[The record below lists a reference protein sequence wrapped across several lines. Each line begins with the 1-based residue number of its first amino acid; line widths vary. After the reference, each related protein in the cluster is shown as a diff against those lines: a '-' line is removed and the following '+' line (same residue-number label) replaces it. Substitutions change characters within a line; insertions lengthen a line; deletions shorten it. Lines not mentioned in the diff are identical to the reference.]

1 MSLLIYIYAKCRSAE
16 CRGTPE
22 MSKGK
27 QQKMDEVNFR
37 VRQPKSIER
46 LKVQQAFI
54 IEKNKQIVGS
64 NNSRTEETKKIP

>member
-1 MSLLIYIYAKCRSAE
+1 
-16 CRGTPE
+16 